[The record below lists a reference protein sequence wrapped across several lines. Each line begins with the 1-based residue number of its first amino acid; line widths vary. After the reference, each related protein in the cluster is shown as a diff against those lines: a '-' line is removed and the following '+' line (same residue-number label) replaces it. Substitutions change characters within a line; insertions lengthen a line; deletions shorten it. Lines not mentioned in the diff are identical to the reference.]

1 LIRDG
6 ADSELVFF
14 RVALN
19 KLGERGVS
27 ILRGASQEKLEMIL
41 MKRYFELAMLL
52 VAATCGLHA
61 QVIDTT
67 VCDVLKSPQSF
78 DNKIVR
84 IKGTVVAGFDQF
96 VIRDE
101 NCAQDVN
108 GIWLAYPQ
116 GTKGKA
122 GPMAMLELKPAKNF
136 AGTAAAPTARAAVVL
151 DKSKDFKEFDNK
163 LAELH
168 SKGTAL
174 CMGCVQNT
182 VMATVVG
189 RLDGVAS
196 ATFKRDASGKITT
209 LGGFGSANTYPA
221 RLVIQSVSDVVAKP
235 VDFAK
240 VDAITAADNN
250 NQGPGQQQ
258 SGSNPLADAQKFA
271 AAMNGKP
278 MGDQFAKAVGVFAKP
293 GEQNGVVIGYG
304 AMNEAAQADAPST
317 QDSPDGLEYHV
328 TFNKDKIKPE
338 AMEFALLHMGQHIAD
353 IRTPVKGNESAPP
366 RVSESNAWVVS
377 SEAAIWSGQRYVILP
392 GAYMMWNGKWPQPEQ
407 VQNMQDALKQFLDK
421 EVMMNM

>member
-1 LIRDG
+1 MTRY
-6 ADSELVFF
+6 
-14 RVALN
+14 
-19 KLGERGVS
+19 LG
-27 ILRGASQEKLEMIL
+27 
-41 MKRYFELAMLL
+41 LALL
-52 VAATCGLHA
+52 VVASACGLHA
-61 QVIDTT
+61 QVTDTT

-136 AGTAAAPTARAAVVL
+136 AGTAAAPAARAAVVL
-151 DKSKDFKEFDNK
+151 DKSKDFKDFDSK
-163 LAELH
+163 LAEVH
-168 SKGTAL
+168 SKGTGL
-174 CMGCVQNT
+174 CMGCAQNT

-196 ATFKRDASGKITT
+196 ATLKRDGTGKVTS
-209 LGGFGSANTYPA
+209 LGGFGNANSYPA
-221 RLVIQSVSDVVAKP
+221 RLVIQSVSDVAVKP

-240 VDAITAADNN
+240 IDAITLADDK
-250 NQGPGQQQ
+250 GGQQGQ
-258 SGSNPLADAQKFA
+258 PASTDPLAAAQKFA
-271 AAMNGKP
+271 TAMNGKP
-278 MGDQFAKAVGVFAKP
+278 MGDQFAKAVGVYPMPKAP
-293 GEQNGVVIGYG
+293 SNGVDLGYG
-304 AMNEAAQADAPST
+304 TINEAATDAPST

-353 IRTPVKGNESAPP
+353 IRTPIKGNEGAPP
-366 RVSESNAWVVS
+366 RLSESNAWVVS
-377 SEAAIWSGQRYVILP
+377 SEAAIWSGQKYVILP
-392 GAYMMWNGKWPQPEQ
+392 GAYMMWNTKWPQPEQ
-407 VQNMQDALKQFLDK
+407 VQNMQDALKEFLDK